1 MFKVNDYVV
10 YKKDV
15 CMVTEIKEIKDVSY
29 YTLVP
34 VEDKSLK
41 ISLPTSTTLIR
52 GIISKDKALEVIKLI
67 PDAPIIKEKN
77 DKLLEQEYNRLLKT
91 GDYTDLISI
100 IKTTYQRNQYR
111 LNEKK
116 KIGEIDNRY
125 FQIAERKLYDELAV
139 ALNMTN
145 EEVKDYIFNEI
156 NNKK

>member
-15 CMVTEIKEIKDVSY
+15 CLITEIKEIKGVSY